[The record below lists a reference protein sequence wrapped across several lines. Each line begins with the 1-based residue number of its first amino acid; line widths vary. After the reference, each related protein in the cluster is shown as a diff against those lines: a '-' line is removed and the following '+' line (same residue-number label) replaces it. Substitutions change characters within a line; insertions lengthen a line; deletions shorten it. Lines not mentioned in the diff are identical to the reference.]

1 MLSDIRPQ
9 AEDVA
14 GRRTPPLPRVVAD
27 SIRHA
32 IRRGRL
38 GPNQKLPSEPR
49 LAEQL
54 GVSRATVR
62 DALRILTIEGLL
74 LRQHGV
80 GTFVSAVP
88 TSQLGAGLAEL
99 TSTTQ
104 LIRQHGYRPGTVG
117 RPVEA
122 ITSEPRVATLFGL
135 SEQAPLLRFSRT
147 RSASGRPVIH
157 CEEFV
162 PADILRDTPTSHRN
176 RAGDWSLYD
185 ALRREGVR
193 IASAIC
199 KVVPVAADSE
209 LGAHLDVKPGHPLL
223 LLKQLHYTGKG
234 EPVLYCENFHNSDLI
249 EFYVARR
256 A

>member
-9 AEDVA
+9 VQTLPRAQT
-14 GRRTPPLPRVVAD
+14 RPLPRVVAD

-38 GPNQKLPSEPR
+38 GPNQKLPSEPQ

-88 TSQLGAGLAEL
+88 SSQLGAGLSEL

-104 LIRQHGYRPGTVG
+104 LIRQHGYRPGTSG

-122 ITSEPRVATLFGL
+122 SVTEPRIASLFGL
-135 SEQAPLLRFSRT
+135 SEQTPLLRISRT

-162 PADILRDTPTSHRN
+162 PAGVLHDTPAHRA

-185 ALRREGVR
+185 ALRGEGIR

-199 KVVPVAADSE
+199 KVAPVAANAE
-209 LGAHLDVKPGHPLL
+209 LGARLNVKPGHPLL
-223 LLKQLHYTGKG
+223 LLKQLHYTAKG